1 MLQIVEFAIFA
12 FLNTVF
18 LQIPGFSQGPTVSV
32 NPWIKGIVESALGI
46 VGIAVLLNLFT
57 AVIRRK
63 MVDQSKLKRIMKEV
77 KAWQKERMAAFKTKD
92 QEKIDEVNKKSAYMN
107 KMNME
112 LMQMNMRPMMITFVP
127 FLLIFYLLLPH
138 LFAPVVALSPI
149 PLDIIPGNFFHLT
162 CTQADLAKTPPVCN
176 HINEL
181 YLWSWYFLSSI
192 AMSGIIM
199 RVTKTSMTAD

>member
-1 MLQIVEFAIFA
+1 MELAILA
-12 FLNTVF
+12 FLNTIF
-18 LQIPGFSQGPTVSV
+18 LQIPGFSQGPTGSE
-32 NPWIKGIVESALGI
+32 NPWIKGMVESALGI
-46 VGIAVLLNLFT
+46 VGIAILLNLFT

-77 KAWQKERMAAFKTKD
+77 KVWQKERMAAFKSKD

-112 LMQMNMRPMMITFVP
+112 MMQMNMRPMMITFVP

-149 PLDIIPGNFFHLT
+149 PLDVIPGNFFHLT
-162 CTQADLAKTPPVCN
+162 CTQADLTKTPPVCN
-176 HINEL
+176 HVNEL

-192 AMSGIIM
+192 SMSGIIM

>member
-1 MLQIVEFAIFA
+1 MEFAVLA
-12 FLNTVF
+12 FLNTIF
-18 LQIPGFSQGPTVSV
+18 LQIPGFSQTAMGSG
-32 NPWIKGIVESALGI
+32 NPWIKGTAESALGI
-46 VGIAVLLNLFT
+46 VGIAILLNLFT

-77 KAWQKERMAAFKTKD
+77 KSWQKERMSAFKSKD

-138 LFAPVVALSPI
+138 LFAATVALSPI
-149 PLDIIPGNFFHLT
+149 PLDIVPGNFFHLT
-162 CTQADLAKTPPVCN
+162 CTQADLTKTPHVCN
-176 HINEL
+176 SVNEL

-192 AMSGIIM
+192 SMSGIIM